1 MAAVQRVLLD
11 RIKEKHPQSPEVN
24 ASILY
29 GLFGALAPAGLA
41 YAPEAAPLPT
51 APSDSPV
58 WLGQPPTLCQS
69 FLFPGEMPTNRH
81 LSDGLRYTSGGI
93 TSRVSSHSLKKK
105 KDRGET
111 KHWALPSLVSA
122 RGEITEIITAIFQL
136 YGRVEFQQLQL
147 NNMYAL

>member
-29 GLFGALAPAGLA
+29 GLFEALAPAGLV

-69 FLFPGEMPTNRH
+69 FLFPGEVPTNRH
-81 LSDGLRYTSGGI
+81 LSDGLRYTRRGI
-93 TSRVSSHSLKKK
+93 TSHVSSHSSKK

-122 RGEITEIITAIFQL
+122 RGEITEIITAVFQL
-136 YGRVEFQQLQL
+136 YGRVEFQQLHL

>member
-29 GLFGALAPAGLA
+29 GLFEALAPAGLV

-69 FLFPGEMPTNRH
+69 FF
-81 LSDGLRYTSGGI
+81 I
-93 TSRVSSHSLKKK
+93 SRWNADQQTPVWWSAIHQTGNYIPCFQPQFEK

-111 KHWALPSLVSA
+111 KHRALPSLVSA

>member
-29 GLFGALAPAGLA
+29 GLFEALAPAGLV

-69 FLFPGEMPTNRH
+69 FF
-81 LSDGLRYTSGGI
+81 I
-93 TSRVSSHSLKKK
+93 SRWNVDQQTPVWWSAIHQTGNYIPCFQPQVEK

-111 KHWALPSLVSA
+111 KHRALPSLVSA

>member
-29 GLFGALAPAGLA
+29 GLFEALAPAGLV

-69 FLFPGEMPTNRH
+69 FF
-81 LSDGLRYTSGGI
+81 I
-93 TSRVSSHSLKKK
+93 SR
-105 KDRGET
+105 
-111 KHWALPSLVSA
+111 
-122 RGEITEIITAIFQL
+122 
-136 YGRVEFQQLQL
+136 
-147 NNMYAL
+147 